1 MLPKCSCG
9 RKNIITI
16 DAGFLVLFH
25 YLWSWVFPLRRVSI
39 SKPSG
44 GHSCPCFPHTPL
56 PQALLGL
63 FSLKFLQPRL
73 RKCFPWLRAKSVPML
88 LSNQPLSR
96 CQLQPGQRDERQHS
110 GEGLLG
116 CRQDHR
122 LQPALR
128 QESAKADGS
137 LRVHTQQWK
146 AHGVKGKSK
155 CIRTPVLQFTSCA
168 VLIKSVNLSGP
179 QIIHLNNGMQKWSKS
194 ESHSAMSGSV
204 TPWTVAC
211 QPPLS

>member
-1 MLPKCSCG
+1 MS
-9 RKNIITI
+9 R
-16 DAGFLVLFH
+16 
-25 YLWSWVFPLRRVSI
+25 
-39 SKPSG
+39 PSG
-44 GHSCPCFPHTPL
+44 GHSCSCFLHTPL

-73 RKCFPWLRAKSVPML
+73 RKCFPWLRAKSAPML

-116 CRQDHR
+116 HRQDHR

-137 LRVHTQQWK
+137 LRVSTQQWK

-168 VLIKSVNLSGP
+168 VLIKSVTSLGLRLCISTMGCRSEAKVKVTQPCPTLCQAALSWNSPGK
-179 QIIHLNNGMQKWSKS
+179 NTEVG
-194 ESHSAMSGSV
+194 SHSLLLGIFP
-204 TPWTVAC
+204 T
-211 QPPLS
+211 